1 MWFLKLQLNL
11 GMVVY
16 TFRLSFGIG
25 DYYCKVVASMDK
37 RGGSIELPD
46 PYHQTHEVTDGL
58 GEATLTSK

>member
-1 MWFLKLQLNL
+1 
-11 GMVVY
+11 MVVY